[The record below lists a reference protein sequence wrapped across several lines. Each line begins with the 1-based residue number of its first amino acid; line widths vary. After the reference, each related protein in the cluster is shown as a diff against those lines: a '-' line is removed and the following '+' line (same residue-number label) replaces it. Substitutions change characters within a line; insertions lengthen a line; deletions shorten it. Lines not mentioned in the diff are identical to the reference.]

1 MKSRAVKPCRGFTL
15 VEILIVMI
23 IVGVMASMAVL
34 AIGGDPHQQ
43 LKQEAQRIRL
53 VLQLAADEALL
64 QGQEYGLKLTREGYQ
79 VLQFDEEKEEWTA
92 AELEAFAAYQLPNDI
107 TLSLQSEGST
117 VDLTIL
123 NKNEQQ
129 QDQKPQEESALKPAL
144 LLLSSGEMTPFT
156 LQLHSADSER
166 HMQLAGDGLGDISL
180 GRQHDH

>member
-1 MKSRAVKPCRGFTL
+1 MKSCAVKPCRGFTL

-64 QGQEYGLKLTREGYQ
+64 QGQEYGLKLARESYQ
-79 VLQFDEEKEEWTA
+79 VVQFDDEKEEW
-92 AELEAFAAYQLPNDI
+92 AEAPLEAFDAYQLPNDI

-123 NKNEQQ
+123 NKNEEEQN
-129 QDQKPQEESALKPAL
+129 QKSQEENELKPAL

-156 LQLHSADSER
+156 LQLNSANADYK
-166 HMQLAGDGLGDISL
+166 MQLSGDGLGEIRL
-180 GRQHDH
+180 GNQDAI

>member
-1 MKSRAVKPCRGFTL
+1 MKSSAVKTARGFTL
-15 VEILIVMI
+15 VEILVVMV
-23 IVGVMASMAVL
+23 IVGLMAGMAVL

-64 QGQEYGLKLTREGYQ
+64 QGQEYGLKLAREGYQ
-79 VLQFDEEKEEWTA
+79 VVQFDDEKEEWATA
-92 AELEAFAAYQLPNDI
+92 TLEAFDAYQLPNDI

-123 NKNEQQ
+123 NKNEEEQN
-129 QDQKPQEESALKPAL
+129 PQEESELKPAL

-156 LQLHSADSER
+156 LQLHSANADYK
-166 HMQLAGDGLGDISL
+166 MQLSGDGLGEIRL
-180 GRQHDH
+180 GNQDAI